1 MCYDRLE
8 KDWNELKIISAIS
21 ASFFSPLEI
30 YDTYEIEV
38 KNTFGFEQSSVILS
52 CEISPPSA
60 SSYVHI
66 IGWLEKI
73 NDQIIQLDLRKF
85 IKQKKTQKKS
95 LLKFI

>member
-1 MCYDRLE
+1 MKE
-8 KDWNELKIISAIS
+8 FPQ
-21 ASFFSPLEI
+21 SFFFSLEI

-66 IGWLEKI
+66 IGWLEQV
-73 NDQIIQLDLRKF
+73 NNQIHQLDLSKF
-85 IKQKKTQKKS
+85 IKKKKRKN
-95 LLKFI
+95 

>member
-1 MCYDRLE
+1 VLGWINAMKC
-8 KDWNELKIISAIS
+8 NERISAIL
-21 ASFFSPLEI
+21 FFSLEI

-66 IGWLEKI
+66 IGWLEQV
-73 NDQIIQLDLRKF
+73 NNQIHQLDLSKF
-85 IKQKKTQKKS
+85 IKKKKRKN
-95 LLKFI
+95 